1 MGNHLGSE
9 LTAQVAAQSLGLSE
23 KTLLSMMEIF
33 SKQVGIRRVVVYGSR
48 ATGRY
53 KEGSDI
59 DLILDAPNLLFSEL
73 SALKVAFGDSMIPQ
87 EVDLALLHE
96 VTNSELL
103 SHIERVGIVVF
114 EARALE

>member
-23 KTLLSMMEIF
+23 KTLFDLRGIL
-33 SKQVGIRRVVVYGSR
+33 SKQAGIRRVVVYGSR
-48 ATGRY
+48 AIGRY

-73 SALKVAFGDSMIPQ
+73 SALKVACGDSMIPQ
-87 EVDLALLHE
+87 EIDLALFHE

-114 EARALE
+114 EARAWE